1 VPAPRRLPDTR
12 FRASFGRAG
21 LERKTIQERGVGIC
35 AAAVLALALGVVAGM
50 SGAARAQDLARGKQL
65 YEQKAGCGYCH
76 GWAGDGQ
83 GDPRSEGGAPSLRIS
98 ELSLEQVTEV
108 IQCGRP
114 GTGMPHHDRFAYTDK
129 RCYDATADDLG
140 AMKPARSDQT
150 LQKAEI
156 LAIADY
162 VKAKIIGRGPVTR
175 EQCIEFFGQETNECL
190 RYPKA
195 GG

>member
-1 VPAPRRLPDTR
+1 
-12 FRASFGRAG
+12 
-21 LERKTIQERGVGIC
+21 LEPKTSQKLGFGIC
-35 AAAVLALALGVVAGM
+35 AAAVLALAIGLVAGT
-50 SGAARAQDLARGKQL
+50 GKPAQAQDVARGKQL

-83 GDPRSEGGAPSLRIS
+83 GDPRSEGGAPSLRMS
-98 ELSLEQVTEV
+98 ELTLEQVAEV

-129 RCYDATADDLG
+129 RCYDATAEDLG

-156 LAIADY
+156 MAIAEY
-162 VKAKIIGRGPVTR
+162 VKAKIIGKGPVTR
-175 EQCIEFFGQETNECL
+175 EQCIEFFGQETNQCL
-190 RYPKA
+190 KYPKT
-195 GG
+195 GT

>member
-1 VPAPRRLPDTR
+1 
-12 FRASFGRAG
+12 